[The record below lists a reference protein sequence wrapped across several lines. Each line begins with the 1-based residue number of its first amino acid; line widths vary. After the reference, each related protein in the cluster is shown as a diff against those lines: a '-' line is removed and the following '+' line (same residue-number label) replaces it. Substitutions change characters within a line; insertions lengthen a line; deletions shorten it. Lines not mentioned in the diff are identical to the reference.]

1 MSRPAIG
8 ITSYWTH
15 ARMSHWAMD
24 AVVVGQGYIEGVRL
38 AGGKP
43 LILPADPHWADDPD
57 DVLDGLDGILFVGG
71 DDVAP
76 EVYGS
81 DRHPATG
88 TRHERRDAAELGLAR
103 RAVERDLPMLGI
115 CRGFQLINVACG
127 GTLEQHLADR
137 IDVSPHRLDDST
149 YGMHDVLTE
158 PGSRLREIAGER
170 LRVHSHHHQ
179 GTDRVGAGLVVSARA
194 VDDDVIEGLEHPA
207 RRFCVAVLWHPDAEP
222 EGHGAP
228 LFRALVSSAS

>member
-1 MSRPAIG
+1 
-8 ITSYWTH
+8 
-15 ARMSHWAMD
+15 
-24 AVVVGQGYIEGVRL
+24 
-38 AGGKP
+38 
-43 LILPADPHWADDPD
+43 
-57 DVLDGLDGILFVGG
+57 
-71 DDVAP
+71 
-76 EVYGS
+76 
-81 DRHPATG
+81 
-88 TRHERRDAAELGLAR
+88 
-103 RAVERDLPMLGI
+103 MLGI

-149 YGMHDVLTE
+149 YGMHDVVTE
-158 PGSRLREIAGER
+158 PDSRLRKIAGER

-179 GTDRVGAGLVVSARA
+179 GADRVGDGLVVGARA
-194 VDDDVIEGLEHPA
+194 VDDDVIEGLEHPG